1 MDIQNPQ
8 FSLLTLSFLL
18 KKKGEKQYIHIV
30 YFHFDISLL
39 YTEPLCIMYHMWCE
53 SIVSVGE

>member
-8 FSLLTLSFLL
+8 FSLLTLSFFI
-18 KKKGEKQYIHIV
+18 KKERRKTVHPH
-30 YFHFDISLL
+30 FHFDISLL